1 MIKGRIV
8 RLRLANMANPIRAI
22 ETCACSDADNG
33 TTMAEYRNGNMVTRH
48 TPMTIIHFRND
59 WESGFAMAGS
69 IKSVQSIE
77 RRLTAEKKDRN
88 YPSGTLQ
95 ATKND

>member
-1 MIKGRIV
+1 
-8 RLRLANMANPIRAI
+8 
-22 ETCACSDADNG
+22 
-33 TTMAEYRNGNMVTRH
+33 
-48 TPMTIIHFRND
+48 TIIHFRND

-95 ATKND
+95 ATKNDHSAKTWRSLRNRSPDAGRSPGSIANRKIRKLHIPNSEWDARPGLPGSHD